1 MALSRPIGWLR
12 DQRGDA
18 VGLATADPLF
28 QGGETK
34 PTGYVATYSPV
45 FTAEQ
50 VQQESKEASMALSK
64 SALKRVIDSVPEG
77 HDVGVW
83 VVRVCRAVEAEVRK
97 SDDAL
102 ILQPVEPLTPERVKE
117 IVRGAGYDQR
127 GIPDTERA
135 AFINGLR
142 HGEQAHG
149 IKVGQHGTK

>member
-28 QGGETK
+28 QDGETK

-45 FTAEQ
+45 FAAEQ

-97 SDDAL
+97 QDDAL
-102 ILQPVEPLTPERVKE
+102 ILQLVQALDGSIAITMGKRYLRNAA
-117 IVRGAGYDQR
+117 IAAA
-127 GIPDTERA
+127 RA
-135 AFINGLR
+135 RLEG
-142 HGEQAHG
+142 
-149 IKVGQHGTK
+149 KP